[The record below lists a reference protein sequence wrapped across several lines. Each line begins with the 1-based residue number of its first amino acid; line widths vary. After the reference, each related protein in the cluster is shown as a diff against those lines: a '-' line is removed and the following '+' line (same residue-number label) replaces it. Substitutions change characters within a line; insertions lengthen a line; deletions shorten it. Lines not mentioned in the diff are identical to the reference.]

1 MQRLLNANEAAQV
14 SDKLHDNAL
23 LQACQQVWPER
34 QEEIVSVTAR
44 AEDIFCEAAWLMD
57 ELIDADENSNSMTL
71 IRELWSKVVN
81 HIIQWNSNVSLQDR
95 YLIASTVFHLVA
107 TSFSLHWRSYFCNT
121 LYDAIITMM
130 DEKRPSP
137 HDLHE
142 HQQHVRQ
149 QEELTEAIVQH
160 ATELNDWI
168 NKYID
173 DADTLITDEII
184 LALNP
189 PKVTKK
195 NENKGAQTI
204 IRPLKDTSKDEIVK
218 TSFNYN
224 PHGVT
229 DSSKNMRLSEIFSR
243 MRNQKLIDKD
253 SNLKEFLQIF
263 SGEEVTVRIAW
274 TGNDNILHY
283 LFDEW
288 VNKRK
293 YIPKPKGGLWKTA
306 AARFYYRGKDKDG
319 VYYND
324 PYTAEELRKTENP
337 MNPSDDLEF
346 IIELLKPDIRTRRF
360 ND

>member
-1 MQRLLNANEAAQV
+1 MQRLLNVNEAAQV

-34 QEEIVSVTAR
+34 QEEIVSVVAR

-57 ELIDADENSNSMTL
+57 ELIDADENSDTKTL
-71 IRELWSKVVN
+71 IRELWSKVVI
-81 HIIQWNSNVSLQDR
+81 HISQWNSNISLQER
-95 YLIASTVFHLVA
+95 YFIVSTIFHLVA
-107 TSFSLHWRSYFCNT
+107 TSFSLHWHSYFCNT
-121 LYDAIITMM
+121 LYDAMITIM
-130 DEKRPSP
+130 DEKKPSP

-142 HQQHVRQ
+142 HHQHEKQ
-149 QEELTEAIVQH
+149 QEELTGAIVKH
-160 ATELNDWI
+160 ATELNEWI

-189 PKVTKK
+189 PKVTKR
-195 NENKGAQTI
+195 NEDKGAQTI
-204 IRPLKDTSKDEIVK
+204 TRQQHKSTKDEIVK

-224 PHGVT
+224 PHGLT
-229 DSSKNMRLSEIFSR
+229 DQSKNTRLSEIFGR
-243 MRNQKLIDKD
+243 LKNQGLIDKD

-263 SGEEVTVRIAW
+263 SGEWVTVRIGW
-274 TGNDNILHY
+274 SGNNNVLHY

-293 YIPKPKGGLWKTA
+293 YIPKPKGGLWKTV

-319 VYYND
+319 VYCD
-324 PYTAEELRKTENP
+324 ETYTAEELRKTENP
-337 MNPSDDLEF
+337 KNPSDDLEF
-346 IIELLKPDIRTRRF
+346 IIELLKPDIRTRRY